1 MSNSSIL
8 FSSDRNPRAASS
20 IERPDEI
27 IQESLAFVGGTI
39 YVKGGVQID
48 AKLKNVTVVA
58 LDENPVVLSALG
70 SMDHCA
76 IDASDVLICGDFTG
90 EVRAKGD
97 CEVAPTAKVR
107 GLILVRGRVLISP
120 LAGDLEE
127 IRVGRL
133 TNEMVTDIA
142 FTESSMADG
151 TKLSGT

>member
-1 MSNSSIL
+1 
-8 FSSDRNPRAASS
+8 
-20 IERPDEI
+20 
-27 IQESLAFVGGTI
+27 
-39 YVKGGVQID
+39 
-48 AKLKNVTVVA
+48 
-58 LDENPVVLSALG
+58 
-70 SMDHCA
+70 MDHCA

-120 LAGDLEE
+120 LAGDSEE